1 MFFTDRVARSLVL
14 SVIAV
19 SGLVMWYILFQ
30 LSETKQNFAVQLMEH
45 SVERIETELDEFF
58 HPIENMMMIL
68 KQQNEIQFMHNFNT
82 TSHNQYFIPIINQ
95 YSQISSIGIADT
107 RGFEFNILPDST
119 AGSWLNRE
127 VYVDEWG
134 MTEKWNMWSVAD
146 TLSPTRYWE
155 SNLETDPRERS
166 WFKGALEG
174 GGDQIH
180 WTEPYIYMTGE
191 LGLTSSIEWK
201 KSKNDTLRHVL
212 ALDITVQD
220 ITRFSQTL
228 SFTENN
234 QVFILTG
241 AAKNIIGLPQ
251 NYSAL
256 SNQELIKSLMSTPEE
271 FGNLQLIELLAG
283 PENEIIGLESD
294 GNKWWG
300 ILKPYQINSTQEL
313 YIAMLLPESDF
324 SEQIDSTRSAI
335 ISGFLLI
342 LVLSLLLVRNHNK
355 VRKIGRELNE
365 KNTQISK
372 QKERL
377 FSEVHHRVK
386 NNLAVMMALIEIENM
401 ESEDD
406 AVKRVLTQT
415 QKRIRSMSA
424 VHEILYKSDDM
435 NRVDV
440 SEFIPGILDFSTKG
454 LEGPKAEIKHQID
467 ATLINVNQALTYAL
481 LVNEFM
487 SSLLKSGINIKSSVT
502 FEVGEIENNLVTK
515 IKVGTDTDFL
525 QRGRDVGKQ
534 LIEVLISQLGA
545 EMKIDTESE
554 SIQYEISFKLQ
565 NIKGTTSNYNYRKS
579 DS

>member
-1 MFFTDRVARSLVL
+1 MFFTDRVARSLAL

-58 HPIENMMMIL
+58 HPIENMMMVL
-68 KQQNEIQFMHNFNT
+68 KQQNEIRFMQNFNT
-82 TSHNQYFIPIINQ
+82 TSQNQYFIPIINQ
-95 YSQISSIGIADT
+95 FSQISSIGVADT
-107 RGFEFNILPDST
+107 RGYEFNILPDST

-127 VYVDEWG
+127 VHVDKWG
-134 MTEKWNMWSVAD
+134 MTEKWNMWSVGD
-146 TLSPTRYWE
+146 TLSPVRYWE

-174 GGDQIH
+174 GGSQIH

-212 ALDITVQD
+212 ALDITLQD

-228 SFTENN
+228 SLTENN

-241 AAKNIIGLPQ
+241 GAKNIIGLPQ
-251 NYSAL
+251 NYSDLATR
-256 SNQELIKSLMSTPEE
+256 ELMERLMSTPEE
-271 FGNLQLIELLAG
+271 FGNLELIELLNG
-283 PENEIIGLESD
+283 PENEIVSFES
-294 GNKWWG
+294 GNNRWWG
-300 ILKPYQINSTQEL
+300 ILKPYRINADQEL
-313 YIAMLLPESDF
+313 YIAMLLPERDF
-324 SEQIDSTRSAI
+324 SDQIDSTRSAI

-365 KNTQISK
+365 KNTLISE

-386 NNLAVMMALIEIENM
+386 NNLAVMLALIEIENM

-406 AVKRVLTQT
+406 AVKKVLTQT

-435 NRVDV
+435 NRVQV
-440 SEFIPGILDFSTKG
+440 KEFIPGILDFSTKG
-454 LEGPKAEIKHQID
+454 LDGPKAEIKHQIE

-481 LVNEFM
+481 LINEFM
-487 SSLLKSGINIKSSVT
+487 SSLLRSGIDIEGAV
-502 FEVGEIENNLVTK
+502 EVEAGESENKLVTR
-515 IKVGTDTDFL
+515 IKVGAGTDFL
-525 QRGRDVGKQ
+525 ERGRDVGKQ

-545 EMKIDTESE
+545 EMKINTEPE
-554 SIQYEISFKLQ
+554 TIQYEISFKLQ
-565 NIKGTTSNYNYRKS
+565 NIKGTTSSYNYRRS